1 MNDDQQ
7 YIIETGD
14 TTSTERTTPRF
25 PVIAQLSIL
34 AFVLFAILGFSV
46 LPLLKGGPAETTDM
60 VASSPLVIAG
70 TSTALALTEKMSEVT
85 VRGKVAFVYD
95 VTAKRVLY
103 QKNPDQVVPLASIT
117 KLMTALITHELVADD
132 ARIVI
137 PKSAVFQ
144 SGESGLREGDILTTQ
159 ALMDYSMLSSSNDAA
174 FALAAAV
181 GTVLEPTSNPQ
192 QTFVTSMNIRA
203 EELGLPNLKFANP
216 TGLDISP
223 TEPGAVG
230 TAREV
235 TFLME
240 YILTNYPSILEPSTF
255 TSTRVYDT
263 AGSYHQAENTNPI
276 VTQIPN
282 LLGSKTGYTDLAGGN
297 LTVAFDAG
305 YNRPIIIT
313 VMGSSYDE
321 RFTDVLKLV
330 KAVTG
335 SIE

>member
-1 MNDDQQ
+1 MSENEQD
-7 YIIETGD
+7 YIIETTD
-14 TTSTERTTPRF
+14 TATVQPPRF
-25 PVIAQLSIL
+25 PVVAQLTIL
-34 AFVLFAILGFSV
+34 GFILFAILGFSV
-46 LPLLKGGPAETTDM
+46 LPLLRGEITETTEA
-60 VASSPLVIAG
+60 VPVSPLVIAG
-70 TSTALALTEKMSEVT
+70 TSTNLALAQKMSEVT
-85 VRGKVAFVYD
+85 VRGKSAFVYD
-95 VTAKRVLY
+95 VKAKRVLY
-103 QKNPDQVVPLASIT
+103 QKNADTVLPLASIT
-117 KLMTALITHELVADD
+117 KLMTSLITHELVETD
-132 ARIVI
+132 AKIVV

-144 SGESGLREGDILTTQ
+144 SGESGLREGDVLTTQ
-159 ALMDYSMLSSSNDAA
+159 ALVDYAMLSSSNDAA
-174 FALAAAV
+174 YALAAAV
-181 GTVLEPTSNPQ
+181 GTILEPNSNPQ

-203 EELGLPNLKFANP
+203 EELGLPNLTFYNP
-216 TGLDISP
+216 TGLDISL

-240 YILTNYPSILEPSTF
+240 YILSNYPSILEPSTF

-263 AGSYHQAENTNPI
+263 GGAYHQAENTNPI

-305 YNRPIIIT
+305 YNRPIIVT

-330 KAVTG
+330 TAVTG
-335 SIE
+335 TIE